1 MKMETL
7 QKRLNKLCLGLED
20 IHHDESKDEVL
31 NSPQH
36 ILGKRKRNLEDN
48 LASILEEQSK
58 LESDLERLR

>member
-20 IHHDESKDEVL
+20 IHNDESKDEVL

-36 ILGKRKRNLEDN
+36 ILGKRKRNLEDTAY
-48 LASILEEQSK
+48 L
-58 LESDLERLR
+58 

>member
-20 IHHDESKDEVL
+20 IHNDESKDEVL

>member
-20 IHHDESKDEVL
+20 IHKDESKDEVL

-48 LASILEEQSK
+48 LASMLEEQSK